1 MAKQRAEELKL
12 EITKKCLS
20 SELLERRILGIKELN
35 TIIRNTQIT
44 YGAAKVFT
52 MEWLINWMSEHG
64 VFDII
69 WDTKKTHL

>member
-1 MAKQRAEELKL
+1 M
-12 EITKKCLS
+12 
-20 SELLERRILGIKELN
+20 LERRILGIKELN
-35 TIIRNTQIT
+35 AIIRNTQIT